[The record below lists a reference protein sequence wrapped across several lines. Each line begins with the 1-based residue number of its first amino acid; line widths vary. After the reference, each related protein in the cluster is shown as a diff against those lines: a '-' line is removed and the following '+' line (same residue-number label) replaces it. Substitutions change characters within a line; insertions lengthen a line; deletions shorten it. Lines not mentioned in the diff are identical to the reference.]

1 MLLSIETLTIT
12 ELRKT
17 TLSTMVKRL
26 HSIKHKCECESLAII
41 LDITQFSVNR
51 LCVIMLNVVA
61 PNKSRTGGGI
71 GLGMW
76 ANPMKNNIPYLMFVA
91 QKKCF
96 FKTNYRYKNID

>member
-1 MLLSIETLTIT
+1 
-12 ELRKT
+12 
-17 TLSTMVKRL
+17 MVKRL
-26 HSIKHKCECESLAII
+26 HSIKLKSEYDSLPVM
-41 LDITQFSVNR
+41 LCVSLLHFLMLSVNM
-51 LCVIMLNVVA
+51 LSVIMLNVVA

-76 ANPMKNNIPYLMFVA
+76 ANPMKNNIPYLIFVA